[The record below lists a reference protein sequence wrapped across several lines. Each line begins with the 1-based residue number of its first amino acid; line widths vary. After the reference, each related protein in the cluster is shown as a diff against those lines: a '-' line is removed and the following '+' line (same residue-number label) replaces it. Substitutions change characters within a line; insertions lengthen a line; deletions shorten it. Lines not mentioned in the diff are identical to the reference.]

1 MKILEIENLSKSYE
15 PKLEV
20 VSDCSFSI
28 ESGNICAIVGES
40 GSGKST
46 LFRLIAGLEIPEK
59 GSIKVKEKI
68 VSNDKFIVAPKDR
81 NVGLVFQDFSLFPHM
96 TVKENIEFGLVKS
109 KNKKVEELLK
119 IIRMENFLNRYPH
132 ELSGGQQQRVSL
144 ARSLALD
151 PSLLLL
157 DEPFSNLDTELK
169 SKLRKDVRNI
179 IKDIGTSSIFITH
192 DILDALDIA
201 DEIIFMDNGKIIK
214 QCAIE
219 DIFKDVK
226 NEKLLKSITELKS
239 NSDLIL
245 NALKNK

>member
-15 PKLEV
+15 SKLEV

-28 ESGNICAIVGES
+28 ESGNICAIVSES
-40 GSGKST
+40 GSCKST
-46 LFRLIAGLEIPEK
+46 LFRLIAGLERPEK
-59 GSIKVKEKI
+59 GSIKVEEKI
-68 VSNDKFIVAPKDR
+68 VRNDKFIVAPKER

-132 ELSGGQQQRVSL
+132 ELSGGQQQRAAL

-157 DEPFSNLDTELK
+157 DEPFSNLDTELN

-226 NEKLLKSITELKS
+226 NEKILKSITELKS

>member
-15 PKLEV
+15 SKLEV

-46 LFRLIAGLEIPEK
+46 LFRLIAGLERPEK

-68 VSNDKFIVAPKDR
+68 VSNDKFIVAPKNR

-96 TVKENIEFGLVKS
+96 TVKENIEFGLVKN

-179 IKDIGTSSIFITH
+179 IKEIGTSSIFITH

-201 DEIIFMDNGKIIK
+201 DEIIFMDNGKIIR
-214 QCAIE
+214 QCKIE

-245 NALKNK
+245 NALKKK

>member
-46 LFRLIAGLEIPEK
+46 LFRLIAGLERPEK
-59 GSIKVKEKI
+59 GLIKVEEKI

-226 NEKLLKSITELKS
+226 NEKILKSITELKS

>member
-15 PKLEV
+15 SKLEV

-46 LFRLIAGLEIPEK
+46 LFRLIAGLERPEK

-68 VSNDKFIVAPKDR
+68 VSNDKFIVAPKNR
-81 NVGLVFQDFSLFPHM
+81 NVGLVFQDFSLYPHM
-96 TVKENIEFGLVKS
+96 TVKENIEFGLVKN

-201 DEIIFMDNGKIIK
+201 DEIIFMDNGKIIR
-214 QCAIE
+214 QCKIE

-226 NEKLLKSITELKS
+226 NEKILKSITELKS

>member
-15 PKLEV
+15 SKLEV

-46 LFRLIAGLEIPEK
+46 LFRLIAGLERPEK
-59 GSIKVKEKI
+59 GSIKVEEKI

-81 NVGLVFQDFSLFPHM
+81 NVGLVFQDFSLFPQM
-96 TVKENIEFGLVKS
+96 TVKENIEFGLVKN

-226 NEKLLKSITELKS
+226 NEKILKSITELKS

>member
-15 PKLEV
+15 SKQEV

-46 LFRLIAGLEIPEK
+46 LFRLIAGLERPEK

-68 VSNDKFIVAPKDR
+68 VSNDKFIVAPKNR

-96 TVKENIEFGLVKS
+96 TVKENIEFGLVKN
-109 KNKKVEELLK
+109 KNKKIEELLK

-201 DEIIFMDNGKIIK
+201 DEIIFMDNGKIIR
-214 QCAIE
+214 QCLIE
-219 DIFKDVK
+219 DVFKDIKDEKIEK
-226 NEKLLKSITELKS
+226 NMVELKR
-239 NSDLIL
+239 NAELIL

>member
-15 PKLEV
+15 SKLEV

-46 LFRLIAGLEIPEK
+46 LFRLIAGLERPEK

-68 VSNDKFIVAPKDR
+68 VSNDKFIVAPKNR

-96 TVKENIEFGLVKS
+96 TVKENIEFGLVKN

-169 SKLRKDVRNI
+169 SKLRKDVRTI

-201 DEIIFMDNGKIIK
+201 DEIIFMDNGKIIR
-214 QCAIE
+214 QCKIE

>member
-15 PKLEV
+15 SKLEV

-46 LFRLIAGLEIPEK
+46 LFRLIAGLERPEK

-68 VSNDKFIVAPKDR
+68 VSNDKFIVAPKNR

-96 TVKENIEFGLVKS
+96 TVKENIEFGLVKN
-109 KNKKVEELLK
+109 KNKKIEELLK

-169 SKLRKDVRNI
+169 SKLRKDVRTI
-179 IKDIGTSSIFITH
+179 IKEIGTSSIFITH

-201 DEIIFMDNGKIIK
+201 DEIIFMDNGKIIR
-214 QCAIE
+214 QCKIE

>member
-15 PKLEV
+15 SKLEV

-46 LFRLIAGLEIPEK
+46 LFRLIAGLERPDK

-96 TVKENIEFGLVKS
+96 TVKENIEFGLVKN

-169 SKLRKDVRNI
+169 SKLRKDVRTI
-179 IKDIGTSSIFITH
+179 IKEIGTSSIFITH

-201 DEIIFMDNGKIIK
+201 DEIIFMDNGKIIR
-214 QCAIE
+214 QCKIE

>member
-15 PKLEV
+15 SKLEV

-46 LFRLIAGLEIPEK
+46 LFRLIAGLERPEK
-59 GSIKVKEKI
+59 GLIKVEEKI

-226 NEKLLKSITELKS
+226 NEKILKSITELKS

>member
-15 PKLEV
+15 SKLEV

-46 LFRLIAGLEIPEK
+46 LFRLIAGLERPDK

-68 VSNDKFIVAPKDR
+68 VSNDKFIVAPKNR

-96 TVKENIEFGLVKS
+96 TVKENIEFGLVKN
-109 KNKKVEELLK
+109 KNKKIEELLK

-201 DEIIFMDNGKIIK
+201 DEIIFMDNGKIIR
-214 QCAIE
+214 QCKIE

>member
-1 MKILEIENLSKSYE
+1 MKILEIGNLSKSYE
-15 PKLEV
+15 SKLEV

-46 LFRLIAGLEIPEK
+46 LFRLIAGLERPEK
-59 GSIKVKEKI
+59 GSIKVEEKI

-132 ELSGGQQQRVSL
+132 ELSGGQQQRV
-144 ARSLALD
+144 SLALD

-226 NEKLLKSITELKS
+226 NEKILKSITELKS

>member
-15 PKLEV
+15 SKLEV

-46 LFRLIAGLEIPEK
+46 LFRLIAGLERPEK

-68 VSNDKFIVAPKDR
+68 VSNDKFIVAPKNR

-96 TVKENIEFGLVKS
+96 TVKENIEFGLVKN

-169 SKLRKDVRNI
+169 SKLRKDVRTI
-179 IKDIGTSSIFITH
+179 IKEIGTSSIFITH

-201 DEIIFMDNGKIIK
+201 DEIIFMDNGKIIR
-214 QCAIE
+214 QCTIK

>member
-15 PKLEV
+15 SKQEV

-46 LFRLIAGLEIPEK
+46 LFRLIAGLERPEK

-96 TVKENIEFGLVKS
+96 TVKENIEFGLVKN

-201 DEIIFMDNGKIIK
+201 DEIIFMDNGKIIR
-214 QCAIE
+214 QCTIK

>member
-15 PKLEV
+15 SKQEV

-46 LFRLIAGLEIPEK
+46 LFKLIAGLERPEK

-68 VSNDKFIVAPKDR
+68 VSNDKFIVAPKNR

-96 TVKENIEFGLVKS
+96 TVKENIEFGLVKN

-201 DEIIFMDNGKIIK
+201 RGTNYLDY
-214 QCAIE
+214 
-219 DIFKDVK
+219 
-226 NEKLLKSITELKS
+226 LKMNCHSTTITSPVFSQPQRFQAE
-239 NSDLIL
+239 NIT
-245 NALKNK
+245 

>member
-96 TVKENIEFGLVKS
+96 TVKENIEFGLVKN

>member
-15 PKLEV
+15 SKLEV

-46 LFRLIAGLEIPEK
+46 LFRLIAGLERPEK

-96 TVKENIEFGLVKS
+96 TVKENIEFGLVKN

-169 SKLRKDVRNI
+169 SKLRKDVRTI
-179 IKDIGTSSIFITH
+179 IKEIGTSSIFITH

-201 DEIIFMDNGKIIK
+201 DEIIFMDNGKIIR
-214 QCAIE
+214 QCKIE

>member
-15 PKLEV
+15 SKLEV

-40 GSGKST
+40 GTGKST
-46 LFRLIAGLEIPEK
+46 LFRLIAGLERPDK

-96 TVKENIEFGLVKS
+96 TVIENIEFGLVKN

-169 SKLRKDVRNI
+169 SKLRKDVRTI
-179 IKDIGTSSIFITH
+179 IKEIGTSSIFITH
-192 DILDALDIA
+192 NILDALDIA
-201 DEIIFMDNGKIIK
+201 DEIIFMDNGKIIR
-214 QCAIE
+214 QCKIE

>member
-15 PKLEV
+15 SKLEV

-40 GSGKST
+40 GTGKST
-46 LFRLIAGLEIPEK
+46 LFRLIAGLERPDK

-96 TVKENIEFGLVKS
+96 TVKENIEFGLVKN

-169 SKLRKDVRNI
+169 SKLRKDVRTI
-179 IKDIGTSSIFITH
+179 IKEIGTSSIFITH
-192 DILDALDIA
+192 NILDALDIA
-201 DEIIFMDNGKIIK
+201 DEIIFMDNGKIIR
-214 QCAIE
+214 QCKIE

-226 NEKLLKSITELKS
+226 NEKLLKNITELKS

>member
-15 PKLEV
+15 SKLEV

-46 LFRLIAGLEIPEK
+46 LFRLIAGLERPEK

-68 VSNDKFIVAPKDR
+68 VSNDKFIVAPKNR

-96 TVKENIEFGLVKS
+96 TVKENIEFGLVKN

-157 DEPFSNLDTELK
+157 DEPFSNLDNELK

-179 IKDIGTSSIFITH
+179 SKDIGTSSIFITH

-201 DEIIFMDNGKIIK
+201 DEIIFMDNGKIIR
-214 QCAIE
+214 QCKIE

>member
-15 PKLEV
+15 SKLEV

-46 LFRLIAGLEIPEK
+46 LFKLIAGLERPEK

-68 VSNDKFIVAPKDR
+68 VSNDKFIVDPKNR

-96 TVKENIEFGLVKS
+96 TVKENIEFGLVKN
-109 KNKKVEELLK
+109 KNKKIEELLK

-201 DEIIFMDNGKIIK
+201 DEIIFMDNGKIIR
-214 QCAIE
+214 QCKIE

>member
-46 LFRLIAGLEIPEK
+46 LFRLIAGLERPEK
-59 GSIKVKEKI
+59 GSIKVEEKI

-132 ELSGGQQQRVSL
+132 ELSGGQQQRAAL

-201 DEIIFMDNGKIIK
+201 DEIIFIDNGKIIK

-226 NEKLLKSITELKS
+226 NEKILKSITELKS

>member
-15 PKLEV
+15 SKLEV

-46 LFRLIAGLEIPEK
+46 LFRLIAGLERPEK
-59 GSIKVKEKI
+59 GSIKVEEKI

-144 ARSLALD
+144 ARSLALY

-226 NEKLLKSITELKS
+226 NEKILKSITELKS

>member
-15 PKLEV
+15 SKLEV

-46 LFRLIAGLEIPEK
+46 LFRLIAGLERPDK

-96 TVKENIEFGLVKS
+96 TVKENIEFGLVKN

-132 ELSGGQQQRVSL
+132 ELSGGQQQRVAL

-169 SKLRKDVRNI
+169 SKLRKDVRTI
-179 IKDIGTSSIFITH
+179 IKEIGTSSIFITH
-192 DILDALDIA
+192 NILDALDIA
-201 DEIIFMDNGKIIK
+201 DEIIFMDNGKIIR
-214 QCAIE
+214 QCKIE

-226 NEKLLKSITELKS
+226 NEKLLKNITELKS

>member
-46 LFRLIAGLEIPEK
+46 LFRLIAGLERPEK
-59 GSIKVKEKI
+59 GSIKVEEKI

-226 NEKLLKSITELKS
+226 NEKILKSITELKS

>member
-15 PKLEV
+15 SKLEV

-46 LFRLIAGLEIPEK
+46 LFKLIAGLERPEK

-68 VSNDKFIVAPKDR
+68 VSNDKFIVAPKNR

-96 TVKENIEFGLVKS
+96 TVKENIEFGLVKN

-169 SKLRKDVRNI
+169 SKLRKDVRTI
-179 IKDIGTSSIFITH
+179 IKEIGTSSIFITH

-201 DEIIFMDNGKIIK
+201 DEIIFMDNGKIIR
-214 QCAIE
+214 QCEIE

>member
-15 PKLEV
+15 SKLEV

-46 LFRLIAGLEIPEK
+46 LFKLIAGLERPEK

-96 TVKENIEFGLVKS
+96 TVKENIEFGLVKN

-169 SKLRKDVRNI
+169 SKLRKDVRTI

-192 DILDALDIA
+192 NILDALDIA
-201 DEIIFMDNGKIIK
+201 DEIIFMDNGKIIR
-214 QCAIE
+214 QCTIK

>member
-15 PKLEV
+15 SKLEV

-96 TVKENIEFGLVKS
+96 TVKENIEFGLVKN

-201 DEIIFMDNGKIIK
+201 DEIIFMDNGKIIR
-214 QCAIE
+214 QCTIK

>member
-15 PKLEV
+15 SKLEV

-46 LFRLIAGLEIPEK
+46 LFRLIAGLERPDK

-96 TVKENIEFGLVKS
+96 TVKENIEFGLVKN

-169 SKLRKDVRNI
+169 SKLRKDVRTI
-179 IKDIGTSSIFITH
+179 IKEIGTSSIFITH
-192 DILDALDIA
+192 NILDALDIA
-201 DEIIFMDNGKIIK
+201 DEIIFMDNGKIIR
-214 QCAIE
+214 QCKIE
-219 DIFKDVK
+219 NIFKEVK
-226 NEKLLKSITELKS
+226 NKKLLKNITELKS

>member
-15 PKLEV
+15 SKLEV

-46 LFRLIAGLEIPEK
+46 LFKLIAGLERPEK

-96 TVKENIEFGLVKS
+96 TVKENIEFGLVKN

-169 SKLRKDVRNI
+169 SKLRKDVRTI
-179 IKDIGTSSIFITH
+179 IKEIGTSSIFITH

-201 DEIIFMDNGKIIK
+201 DEIIFMDNGKIIR
-214 QCAIE
+214 QCTIK

>member
-1 MKILEIENLSKSYE
+1 
-15 PKLEV
+15 
-20 VSDCSFSI
+20 
-28 ESGNICAIVGES
+28 
-40 GSGKST
+40 
-46 LFRLIAGLEIPEK
+46 
-59 GSIKVKEKI
+59 
-68 VSNDKFIVAPKDR
+68 
-81 NVGLVFQDFSLFPHM
+81 
-96 TVKENIEFGLVKS
+96 
-109 KNKKVEELLK
+109 
-119 IIRMENFLNRYPH
+119 
-132 ELSGGQQQRVSL
+132 
-144 ARSLALD
+144 LALD

-226 NEKLLKSITELKS
+226 NEKILKSITELKS

>member
-15 PKLEV
+15 SKLEV

-46 LFRLIAGLEIPEK
+46 LFRLIAGLERPDK

-96 TVKENIEFGLVKS
+96 TVKENIEFGLVKN

-192 DILDALDIA
+192 NILDALDIA
-201 DEIIFMDNGKIIK
+201 DEIIFMDNGKIIR
-214 QCAIE
+214 QCKIE

>member
-15 PKLEV
+15 SKLEV

-46 LFRLIAGLEIPEK
+46 LFKLIAGLERPEK

-68 VSNDKFIVAPKDR
+68 VSNDKFIVAPKNR

-96 TVKENIEFGLVKS
+96 TVKENIEFGLVKN

-169 SKLRKDVRNI
+169 SKLRKDVRTI
-179 IKDIGTSSIFITH
+179 IKEIGTSSIFITH

-201 DEIIFMDNGKIIK
+201 DEIIFMDNGKIIR
-214 QCAIE
+214 QCKIE

>member
-15 PKLEV
+15 SKLEV

-46 LFRLIAGLEIPEK
+46 LFRLIAGLERPDK

-96 TVKENIEFGLVKS
+96 TVKENIEFGLVKN

-169 SKLRKDVRNI
+169 SKLRKDVRTI
-179 IKDIGTSSIFITH
+179 IKEIGTSSIFITH
-192 DILDALDIA
+192 NILDALDIA
-201 DEIIFMDNGKIIK
+201 DEIIFMDNGKIIR
-214 QCAIE
+214 QCKIE

-226 NEKLLKSITELKS
+226 NEKLLKNITELKS

>member
-15 PKLEV
+15 SKLEV

-96 TVKENIEFGLVKS
+96 TVKENIEFGLVKN

-169 SKLRKDVRNI
+169 SKLRKDVRTI
-179 IKDIGTSSIFITH
+179 IKEIGTSSIFITH

-201 DEIIFMDNGKIIK
+201 DEIIFMDNGKIIR
-214 QCAIE
+214 QCKIE

>member
-15 PKLEV
+15 SKLEV

-46 LFRLIAGLEIPEK
+46 LFRLIAGLERPEK

-96 TVKENIEFGLVKS
+96 TVKENIEFGLVKN

-169 SKLRKDVRNI
+169 SKLRKDVRTI
-179 IKDIGTSSIFITH
+179 IKEIGTSSIFITH

-201 DEIIFMDNGKIIK
+201 DEIIFMDNGKIIR
-214 QCAIE
+214 QCTIK